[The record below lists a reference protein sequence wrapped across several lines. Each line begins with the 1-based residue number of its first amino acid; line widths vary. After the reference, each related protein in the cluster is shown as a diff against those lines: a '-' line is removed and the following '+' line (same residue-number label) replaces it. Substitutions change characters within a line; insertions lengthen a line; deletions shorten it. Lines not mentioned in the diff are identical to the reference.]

1 MSEKPNDAVV
11 VSGRTAFGAEARA
24 PLIRMCDENARMD
37 KDERCIRA
45 ADPNRRGTPN
55 MGMMI
60 KCICA
65 VTGVKKG
72 LDFKL
77 GERSG
82 ADPCEKSLGQARRGA
97 AQLNKRQAVTR
108 GEE

>member
-55 MGMMI
+55 MDMMI

-72 LDFKL
+72 LDL
-77 GERSG
+77 SWARG
-82 ADPCEKSLGQARRGA
+82 AGQIPVRRAWARRGA
-97 AQLNKRQAVTR
+97 AQLNKRQTVTR
-108 GEE
+108 GEA

>member
-1 MSEKPNDAVV
+1 MSENPNDAVV

-45 ADPNRRGTPN
+45 ADLNRRGATN
-55 MGMMI
+55 MDMMV

-65 VTGVKKG
+65 VTGLRKG
-72 LDFKL
+72 L
-77 GERSG
+77 
-82 ADPCEKSLGQARRGA
+82 A
-97 AQLNKRQAVTR
+97 
-108 GEE
+108 

>member
-1 MSEKPNDAVV
+1 
-11 VSGRTAFGAEARA
+11 
-24 PLIRMCDENARMD
+24 
-37 KDERCIRA
+37 
-45 ADPNRRGTPN
+45 

-97 AQLNKRQAVTR
+97 AQLNKRQTVTR
-108 GEE
+108 GEA